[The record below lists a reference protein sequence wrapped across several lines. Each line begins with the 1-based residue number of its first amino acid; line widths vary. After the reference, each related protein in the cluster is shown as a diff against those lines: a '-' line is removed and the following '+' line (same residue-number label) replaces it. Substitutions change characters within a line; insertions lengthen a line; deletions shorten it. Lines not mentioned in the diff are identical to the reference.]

1 MSDFFVPLHSIL
13 KISNNKSNCMVMTE
27 DDITRKQ
34 HLLLA
39 IRAAVVLNEKAE
51 LKKLVA
57 EYRKL

>member
-1 MSDFFVPLHSIL
+1 ML
-13 KISNNKSNCMVMTE
+13 MTE
-27 DDITRKQ
+27 EDITRKQ